1 MGGPGFGQDYNQGGA
16 GYGQGQSPQGYPPQP
31 AYPQQPGYPA
41 QGYVQ
46 ESGFAQQGYGQYP
59 PPFGSMSGMAGAY
72 GYTPP
77 PYLPTECF
85 GGFWIRF
92 GAAFIDGLI
101 VGIPLQV
108 LQLVLRL
115 AFGLP
120 AIAQTSFGS
129 TPTAA
134 QASAELSVSMI
145 VNIVSILTYWM
156 YFALMHSKKGATL
169 GKLAVGVRVVDQYG
183 MYPGFG
189 QATGRYFA
197 TILSSCGLML
207 GYIWAGFHPQKRT
220 WHDSMANTWCV
231 SKEYVNPA
239 QWQMSQG

>member
-1 MGGPGFGQDYNQGGA
+1 MGGPGFGQDYNQGNA
-16 GYGQGQSPQGYPPQP
+16 GYGQGHPQQGYPQQGYPQQGHP
-31 AYPQQPGYPA
+31 QGAYPQQG
-41 QGYVQ
+41 
-46 ESGFAQQGYGQYP
+46 GFAPQTYGQYTQ
-59 PPFGSMSGMAGAY
+59 PFGSAQGMPGAY

-92 GAAFIDGLI
+92 AASFMDGLI
-101 VGIPLQV
+101 LGIPLQV
-108 LQLVLRL
+108 LQVALRL

-120 AIAQTSFGS
+120 AIAQASLGS

-145 VNIVSILTYWM
+145 VNVVWILSYWM

-169 GKLAVGVRVVDQYG
+169 GKLAVGVRVVDQHG

-220 WHDSMANTWCV
+220 WHDSLANTWCV
-231 SKEYVNPA
+231 RKEYVNPA
-239 QWQMSQG
+239 QAQMSQG

>member
-1 MGGPGFGQDYNQGGA
+1 MGEVAAVEEVHPLVRANDG
-16 GYGQGQSPQGYPPQP
+16 
-31 AYPQQPGYPA
+31 
-41 QGYVQ
+41 
-46 ESGFAQQGYGQYP
+46 EIGFADVEAGAVGEFGVVDDLSIETDGHA
-59 PPFGSMSGMAGAY
+59 PFGSAQGMPGAY

-92 GAAFIDGLI
+92 AASFMDGLI
-101 VGIPLQV
+101 LGIPLQV
-108 LQLVLRL
+108 LQVALRL

-120 AIAQTSFGS
+120 AIAQASLGS

-145 VNIVSILTYWM
+145 VNVVWILSYWM

-169 GKLAVGVRVVDQYG
+169 GKLAVGVRVVDQHG

-220 WHDSMANTWCV
+220 WHDSLANTWCV
-231 SKEYVNPA
+231 RKEYVNPA
-239 QWQMSQG
+239 QAQISQG